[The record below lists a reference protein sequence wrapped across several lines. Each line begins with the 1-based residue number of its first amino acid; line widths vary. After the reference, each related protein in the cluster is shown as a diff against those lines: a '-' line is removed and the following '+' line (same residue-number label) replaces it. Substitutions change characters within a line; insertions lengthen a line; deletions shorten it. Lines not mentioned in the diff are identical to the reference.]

1 MAALRAEP
9 QSQAPVRR
17 DLPPSMVGRMTLIM
31 DAFAGRRTRLTLED
45 IARITHLPRSTAHR
59 ILDQLV
65 RLNWLDHTSSGYR
78 LGERALGFGRGDGSH
93 GQIREAAAP
102 LLHSLQLRTGMVVH
116 LAVLDGVDVFYLDKV
131 GGRFA
136 LSVPSRV
143 GGRAPAH
150 STALGKAI
158 IAWLEPEQVEAMT
171 GGSLR
176 RLTDQTI
183 GDISMLHQELRQI
196 RQRKGL
202 AFERGECFP
211 GISCVA
217 AAIRGPEGPV
227 ASISLVGDA
236 NAPLERVAPFVVH
249 AARQVSFVIFPEL
262 QMPRRSLR
270 PVRAADRAT
279 WPPETL
285 PSGGRTA

>member
-9 QSQAPVRR
+9 RSSASIQR
-17 DLPPSMVGRMTLIM
+17 DLPPSMVERMTLIM
-31 DAFAGRRTRLTLED
+31 DAFASRRTRLTLED
-45 IARITHLPRSTAHR
+45 VARITHLPRSTAHR

-65 RLNWLDHTSSGYR
+65 RLDWLDHTPFGYG
-78 LGERALGFGRGDGSH
+78 LGERVLGFGRADGSH

-102 LLHSLQLRTGMVVH
+102 LLHNLQLRTGMVVH
-116 LAVLDGVDVFYLDKV
+116 LAVLDGVDVFYLDKL

-171 GGSLR
+171 GGTLR
-176 RLTDQTI
+176 RLTDRTI
-183 GDISMLHQELRQI
+183 SDISMLHQELRQI
-196 RQRKGL
+196 RQRRGL

-217 AAIRGPEGPV
+217 AAIHGPEGPV

-236 NAPLERVAPFVVH
+236 GAPLERAAPLVVH
-249 AARQVSFVIFPEL
+249 AARQVSFAVFPEL
-262 QMPRRSLR
+262 QTPHRSLFGR
-270 PVRAADRAT
+270 RAGRA
-279 WPPETL
+279 
-285 PSGGRTA
+285 GAVVGR